1 VNDNSKAPK
10 RGENGYD
17 KLYKF
22 RPLIDKL
29 NQEFHR
35 QCVAT
40 SSQSIDE
47 AMILFKG
54 RSSLKQYMP
63 IKPIKRGYK
72 AWVRA
77 DSSAGY
83 VFQFEMYMLGNRTTI
98 KLKSGLVDVW

>member
-1 VNDNSKAPK
+1 MTVKRFKKILNDNSEAPK

-63 IKPIKRGYK
+63 MKPIKRGY
-72 AWVRA
+72 VLIRQQ
-77 DSSAGY
+77 DMCS
-83 VFQFEMYMLGNRTTI
+83 N
-98 KLKSGLVDVW
+98 LKCIYITKEDCSTEAV

>member
-1 VNDNSKAPK
+1 MTVKRFKKILNDNSEAPK

-29 NQEFHR
+29 NQEFHH

-47 AMILFKG
+47 AMIFTKTVYANEAHQTWIQG
-54 RSSLKQYMP
+54 M
-63 IKPIKRGYK
+63 G
-72 AWVRA
+72 
-77 DSSAGY
+77 
-83 VFQFEMYMLGNRTTI
+83 TC
-98 KLKSGLVDVW
+98 